1 MQKPL
6 IIAHK
11 GGKPWEN
18 NNFSYIT
25 SSIKEGA
32 DIIELDIRLKN
43 NQYII
48 KHSIAYP
55 DKPCI

>member
-48 KHSIAYP
+48 KHSIFS
-55 DKPCI
+55 KT